1 MTGGIIVAFVV
12 GFIVGAVIIFLVI
25 RNNKEKALDL
35 MSKKTIKEFKIAADS
50 IIAEEADDTK
60 EAVRKALEK
69 LKSRT

>member
-12 GFIVGAVIIFLVI
+12 GFIVGAIVCFLVI
-25 RNNKEKALDL
+25 RNNKEKALGL
-35 MSKKTIKEFKIAADS
+35 MKSQSLRSFKIAADS